1 MTTKYRSWMLCILT
15 VIFAAAC
22 AAPKPD
28 LRSDYDRDVDFGQYR
43 TFDFFDRAERAGS
56 GPAYNTLIDQRI
68 EAAIA
73 RELEARGYARSDS
86 PDLLVNYS
94 VVTQKVQEVRS
105 APSARPVY
113 PHYGYRGRYYDPW
126 PSYGYDTWVVD
137 YEKGSLLVDLVDA
150 DTRKLVWEG
159 AGEGRVS
166 DKARENLEATINS
179 AVGMVMDM
187 YPFRAGS
194 GAPVRQPG
202 S

>member
-1 MTTKYRSWMLCILT
+1 MITQRWPRALVLLT
-15 VIFAAAC
+15 AVLLTAC

-28 LRSDYDRDVDFGQYR
+28 LRSDYDRSVDFSQYR
-43 TFDFFDRAERAGS
+43 TFDFFDRSERSGA
-56 GPAYNTLIDQRI
+56 GPAYDTLVDQRI
-68 EAAIA
+68 ETAIA
-73 RELEARGYARSDS
+73 RELEARGYTRSES

-113 PHYGYRGRYYDPW
+113 PYYGYRGRYYDPW

-137 YEKGSLLVDLVDA
+137 YEKGSLIVDLVDA
-150 DTRKLVWEG
+150 RTRQLVWEG

-166 DKARENLEATINS
+166 DKAREDLDATINN
-179 AVGMVMDM
+179 AVGMVMGM

-194 GAPVRQPG
+194 GAPVQPPA

>member
-1 MTTKYRSWMLCILT
+1 MTTKRWPRGLCILT
-15 VIFAAAC
+15 AVFLAAC

-28 LRSDYDRDVDFGQYR
+28 LRSDYDRTVDFSQYR
-43 TFDFFDRAERAGS
+43 SFGFFDRSERAGS
-56 GPAYNTLIDQRI
+56 GPAYDTLIDQRI

-73 RELEARGYARSDS
+73 RELQARGYVRSDS

-113 PHYGYRGRYYDPW
+113 PYYGYRGRYYDPW

-150 DTRKLVWEG
+150 KTRQLVWEG

-166 DKARENLEATINS
+166 DKARENIEATIDA
-179 AVGMVMDM
+179 AVGMVMGM

-194 GAPVRQPG
+194 GAAAQQPA